1 MTQTITVAAPLVR
14 SHTPRR
20 IGHFGVGLF
29 AGLCA
34 AIVPR
39 LTLLIGPAPGSAGVA
54 VEALSVTYVS
64 AAIAFAVL
72 IGGVVAILEWD
83 GKRPPRDVFL
93 AALGVPALLTSM
105 LNTTRMNGEVL
116 ARATELKAVSDQ
128 LAKEAG
134 IPVEED
140 VQLTPPESLLRY
152 VFPTVLAQELTV
164 AKQVSKDSGL
174 GVRYRE
180 PVYWIVLSSATAKES
195 ADRKAYDLR
204 HWGPLTVEKVGN
216 AYYICP
222 EGGVLPYSKAV
233 SKAAELKRRSQGAL
247 SPKLVR
253 AG

>member
-14 SHTPRR
+14 PHISRR
-20 IGHFGVGLF
+20 IGHFAVGVF

-39 LTLLIGPAPGSAGVA
+39 LTLVIGQAPGNAGVA
-54 VEALSVTYVS
+54 VEALSVTYAS

-105 LNTTRMNGEVL
+105 LNTTRLNNEVL
-116 ARATELKAVSDQ
+116 AKAADLKAASDQ

-140 VQLTPPESLLRY
+140 VQLSSPESLLRY
-152 VFPTVLAQELTV
+152 VFPTLLAQELNV
-164 AKQVSKDSGL
+164 AQHVSKDAGL
-174 GVRYRE
+174 GIRYRE
-180 PVYWIVLSSATAKES
+180 PTYWVVLSSATAKES
-195 ADRKAYDLR
+195 ANRKAYDLR
-204 HWGPLTVEKVGN
+204 QWGPLSVEKVGSS
-216 AYYICP
+216 YYVCP

>member
-1 MTQTITVAAPLVR
+1 MTQTITVAPSVR

-20 IGHFGVGLF
+20 VGHFAVGVF

-39 LTLLIGPAPGSAGVA
+39 LMLMIGQAPGSAGVA
-54 VEALSVTYVS
+54 VEALSATY
-64 AAIAFAVL
+64 AAAATAFAAL
-72 IGGVVAILEWD
+72 IGGVVVILEWD

-105 LNTTRMNGEVL
+105 WHTTRLNGEVL
-116 ARATELKAVSDQ
+116 AKATDLKAVTDQ
-128 LAKEAG
+128 LAKEAD

-140 VQLTPPESLLRY
+140 VHLSSPESLLRY
-152 VFPTVLAQELTV
+152 VFPTVLAQELAV
-164 AKQVSKDSGL
+164 AKQVSKDGGF
-174 GVRYRE
+174 GVRYKE
-180 PVYWIVLSSATAKES
+180 PVYWVVLSSDRAKEV
-195 ADRKAYDLR
+195 ADRKASELR
-204 HWGPLTVEKVGN
+204 QWGPLTVEKVGN
-216 AYYICP
+216 AYYVCP

-233 SKAAELKRRSQGAL
+233 SKAAQLKRRSQGAL